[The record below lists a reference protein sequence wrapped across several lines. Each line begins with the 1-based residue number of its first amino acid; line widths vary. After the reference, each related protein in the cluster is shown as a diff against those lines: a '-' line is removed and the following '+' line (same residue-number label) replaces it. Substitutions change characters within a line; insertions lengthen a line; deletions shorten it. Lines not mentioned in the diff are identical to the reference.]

1 MNQTFFDPVNSKCV
15 SAKRN
20 EWISVKDRLPNK
32 EESVLIVYKM
42 PYRTLITAAKYHK
55 VGSVEWWTHVVTNP
69 VTGGNLYSAFITHWM
84 PLPNPPEEPAND
96 NI

>member
-1 MNQTFFDPVNSKCV
+1 MNNMRFDNENSKCV
-15 SAKRN
+15 SAERD

-42 PYRTLITAAKYHK
+42 QYMTLITAAKYHK
-55 VGSVEWWTHVVTNP
+55 VGSVEWWTPVVPNP
-69 VTGGNLYSAFITHWM
+69 VTGSNLYSSFITHWM

>member
-1 MNQTFFDPVNSKCV
+1 MNNMRFDTKNSKCV

-20 EWISVKDRLPNK
+20 EWISVKDRLPDNK
-32 EESVLIVYKM
+32 ESVLIVYKM
-42 PYRTLITAAKYHK
+42 PYMTLITAAKYHK
-55 VGSVEWWTHVVTNP
+55 VGSVELWTPVVPNP
-69 VTGGNLYSAFITHWM
+69 VIGSNLYSSFITHWM